1 MRNARRSGGRGGFR
15 AAGLVVL
22 AVLLAACAAAGP
34 APAGRASAPV
44 TTTARQPRRGPVTRA
59 QARALAEGMLARLAR
74 LPGARPYPVAAL
86 PEAPGQ
92 VGDPVSPASAIVNGA
107 FRSAEPMPRLFAYLV
122 AHPPAGMR
130 QDPGTGYG
138 VWAGLAVQDV
148 SFELRATPPGV
159 ASTLLDVTVAAKPGG
174 GSLVVAGAEVF
185 VYPLRTAAEHV
196 NPAAW
201 PVATIR
207 LEAQHSATRVIR
219 SAAVIARLAGL
230 LNRLPTQAG
239 QTLSCPAISTVYVL
253 AFARSAAGPP
263 GLTFTTNLCWVVVP
277 SAAGRAQPP
286 LADPHLTLYRALS
299 QLLPGGQLAM

>member
-1 MRNARRSGGRGGFR
+1 MRNARRSGGRAGFR

-22 AVLLAACAAAGP
+22 AVLLAACAAAGQ
-34 APAGRASAPV
+34 ASAPV
-44 TTTARQPRRGPVTRA
+44 TTTAREPHRGPVTRA

-74 LPGARPYPVAAL
+74 LPRARPYPVAAL

-122 AHPPAGMR
+122 AHPPARMR

-253 AFARSAAGPP
+253 AFARSAACRG
-263 GLTFTTNLCWVVVP
+263 
-277 SAAGRAQPP
+277 
-286 LADPHLTLYRALS
+286 
-299 QLLPGGQLAM
+299 